1 MSSRTKWI
9 MYIVCLCVLGLL
21 ATYFLTAPSYA
32 NNVDPKKSSDHVY
45 SIVVRSN
52 SENDK
57 KTTPDLPEPK
67 IYIPDLTTEEGVVYR
82 VYELC
87 STEFPNVNPKIVLAI
102 ISVESNFVPT
112 VVNASGTCFG
122 LMQLNKKY
130 FIDEMEEIGAT
141 DIMDPETNLRLG
153 MAFLESLYQVY
164 YNDVKVL
171 MFYNMGYNG
180 IDLYNSGVTSY
191 YASEVLSRSTNY

>member
-1 MSSRTKWI
+1 MSSRMKWI
-9 MYIVCLCVLGLL
+9 IYIICLCVLGLL
-21 ATYFLTAPSYA
+21 TVYFLTAPSHA
-32 NNVDPKKSSDHVY
+32 NNVDPKKSSDYVY
-45 SIVVRSN
+45 SIAVRSH
-52 SENDK
+52 SENDEK
-57 KTTPDLPEPK
+57 KPSDLPEPE
-67 IYIPDLTTEEGVVYR
+67 IYIPDLTTEEGIVYR

-87 STEFPNVNPKIVLAI
+87 STEFPNVNPKIVLGV

-130 FIDEMEEIGAT
+130 FIDAMEEIGAT

-153 MAFLESLYQVY
+153 IAFLDSLYQVY
-164 YNDVKVL
+164 SDDVKVL

-191 YASEVLSRSTNY
+191 YALEVLSRSTNY